1 MLCVQ
6 NGILHTMESQGTIR
20 ADLLAEEGKII
31 RIEGQVRGIR
41 GMLEKDAYCTDCL
54 LYTSACGAAVQGT
67 GSGEDRSFSG
77 SERNLREAEYRRV
90 ASGSASGE

>member
-31 RIEGQVRGIR
+31 RIEEHIAPPEQAEILDAAGFHVYPGPIDAHSHIGIAE
-41 GMLEKDAYCTDCL
+41 EKI
-54 LYTSACGAAVQGT
+54 GT
-67 GSGEDRSFSG
+67 
-77 SERNLREAEYRRV
+77 
-90 ASGSASGE
+90 

>member
-31 RIEGQVRGIR
+31 RIE
-41 GMLEKDAYCTDCL
+41 
-54 LYTSACGAAVQGT
+54 
-67 GSGEDRSFSG
+67 
-77 SERNLREAEYRRV
+77 
-90 ASGSASGE
+90 